1 MKKVILFVAAIS
13 VVFASVSFCVW
24 KSNEDFNTYREVRKM
39 AIEAESAG
47 DTANAVANY
56 KKAADL
62 AGKSATKNIQA
73 WQLNNAAFVLIKQFK
88 TLVAYDEKLTKLQEM
103 TPSKEKIA
111 FQKEMA
117 NLFSFKL
124 DVLNEAK
131 AMLEEGKALDGGEA
145 PTAKIQ
151 SNIDYIDWVLKFV
164 SENSGEAQTASV
176 PAETAAPA
184 EEVKK

>member
-1 MKKVILFVAAIS
+1 MKKMILLVAAIS
-13 VVFASVSFCVW
+13 VVFASVSFGAW
-24 KSNEDFNTYREVRKM
+24 KSWEDFNTYKEARKT
-39 AIEAESAG
+39 AIDAEAAG

-62 AGKSATKNIQA
+62 AGKSATKDIQA
-73 WQLNNAAFVLIKQFK
+73 WQINNASFVLIKQFK
-88 TLVAYDEKLTKLQEM
+88 TLVGYDEKLAKLQEM
-103 TPSKEKIA
+103 TPSKEKVA

-131 AMLEEGKALDGGEA
+131 GMLEEGKALDGGEA

-151 SNIDYIDWVLKFV
+151 SNLDYIDWVLKFV
-164 SENSGEAQTASV
+164 SDNSGEAQAAAA
-176 PAETAAPA
+176 PAETTAPA
-184 EEVKK
+184 EEVK